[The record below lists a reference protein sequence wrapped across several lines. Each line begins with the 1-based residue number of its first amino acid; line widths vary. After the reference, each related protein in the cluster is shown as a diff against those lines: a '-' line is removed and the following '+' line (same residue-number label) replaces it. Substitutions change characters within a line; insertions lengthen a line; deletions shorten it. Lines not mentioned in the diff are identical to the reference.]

1 MRNKIYQKPMYDK
14 RLFNLAQNF
23 KQGIMSAFWRR
34 LKYFLGGFIPGC
46 IIVILF
52 FQNRGCSWLPDN
64 RVRGAILEKIIVVD
78 SIQQQLLNKAGIT
91 KNGIKGFVE
100 GCEVDFKK
108 SDVKKDTKVYFVTNN
123 GRSMY
128 VLMPK
133 NSFIAE
139 LKSTTSKDAKK
150 LTSKG
155 KGELWKTPANP
166 DFVYIKTDGV
176 LSCKQNE
183 LGLRTSKSF
192 YARIRQ
198 AGKFDFGQSTFS
210 PSENIHYFLLKDRK
224 GRGEVGVK
232 SVWYKEKMDI
242 RQLILPFESECAD

>member
-1 MRNKIYQKPMYDK
+1 
-14 RLFNLAQNF
+14 
-23 KQGIMSAFWRR
+23 MSAFWRR

-78 SIQQQLLNKAGIT
+78 SIQQQLLNKAGVA
-91 KNGIKGFVE
+91 KNGIKTFIE

-108 SDVKKDTKVYFVTNN
+108 SDVKKDTKVYLVTNN

-139 LKSTTSKDAKK
+139 LKSVSSKDAKK
-150 LTSKG
+150 LTPKG
-155 KGELWKTPANP
+155 EGELWKTPSNP
-166 DFVYIKTDGV
+166 DFVYIKNDSE
-176 LSCKQNE
+176 LNCLQNE
-183 LGLRTSKSF
+183 IGLKTNKALYNRLRKV
-192 YARIRQ
+192 
-198 AGKFDFGQSTFS
+198 GKFEFS
-210 PSENIHYFLLKDRK
+210 LSKFSGNENLHYFTMPDLK
-224 GRGEVGVK
+224 GRGKIGVN
-232 SVWYKEKMDI
+232 SVWYKEKMDV
-242 RQLILPFESECAD
+242 RQLILPFDNECAN

>member
-1 MRNKIYQKPMYDK
+1 MYDK
-14 RLFNLAQNF
+14 RFFNLALNF
-23 KQGIMSAFWRR
+23 KWEIMSAFWRR

-64 RVRGAILEKIIVVD
+64 RVRGSILEKIIVVD
-78 SIQQQLLNKAGIT
+78 STQQQLLNKEGINR
-91 KNGIKGFVE
+91 KDIKAFVE

-139 LKSTTSKDAKK
+139 LKSVSSKHAKK

-155 KGELWKTPANP
+155 KGELWKTPLNP
-166 DFVYIKTDGV
+166 DFVYIKTDGE
-176 LSCKQNE
+176 LNCKQNE
-183 LGLRTSKSF
+183 IGLRTNKAF
-192 YARIRQ
+192 YNRLRQ
-198 AGKFDFGQSTFS
+198 VGRFDFEKSRFS
-210 PSENIHYFLLKDRK
+210 ANENLHYFILNDPK
-224 GRGEVGVK
+224 GRGEIEVE
-232 SVWYKEKMDI
+232 SVWYKEKMDV
-242 RQLILPFESECAD
+242 RKLILPFDSDCIK

>member
-1 MRNKIYQKPMYDK
+1 
-14 RLFNLAQNF
+14 
-23 KQGIMSAFWRR
+23 MSAFWRR
-34 LKYFLGGFIPGC
+34 FKYFLGGFIPGC

-78 SIQQQLLNKAGIT
+78 STQQQLLNKSGIT
-91 KNGIKGFVE
+91 KNGIKAFVE

-108 SDVKKDTKVYFVTNN
+108 SDVKKDTKVYLVSNN

-139 LKSTTSKDAKK
+139 LKSTNSKDAKK

-155 KGELWKTPANP
+155 KGELWKTPSNP
-166 DFVYIKTDGV
+166 DFVYVKTDGE
-176 LSCKQNE
+176 LNCKQTE
-183 LGLRTSKSF
+183 LGLKSNKAI
-192 YARIRQ
+192 YNRLRKS
-198 AGKFDFGQSTFS
+198 GKFDFGLSEFTGY
-210 PSENIHYFLLKDRK
+210 ENIHYFTVTDLK

-232 SVWYKEKMDI
+232 SVWYKEKMDV
-242 RQLILPFESECAD
+242 RKLILPFESGCAN

>member
-1 MRNKIYQKPMYDK
+1 
-14 RLFNLAQNF
+14 
-23 KQGIMSAFWRR
+23 MSAFWRR
-34 LKYFLGGFIPGC
+34 LKYFIAGFIPGC

-64 RVRGAILEKIIVVD
+64 RVRGAILEKMIVVD
-78 SIQQQLLNKAGIT
+78 STQQLLLNKIRIN
-91 KNGIKGFVE
+91 KKGIKAFVE

-108 SDVKKDTKVYFVTNN
+108 SDVKKDTKVYYVTNN

-128 VLMPK
+128 VLLPK

-139 LKSTTSKDAKK
+139 LKSVTSKDAKK

-155 KGELWKTPANP
+155 KGELWKTPVNP
-166 DFVYIKTDGV
+166 DFVYIKNDGK
-176 LSCKQNE
+176 LNCQQIE

-192 YARIRQ
+192 YSRVRQ
-198 AGKFDFGQSTFS
+198 TAKFDFGQSKFTT
-210 PSENIHYFLLKDRK
+210 SENIHYFSIQDRK

-232 SVWYKEKMDI
+232 AVWYKEKMDV
-242 RQLILPFESECAD
+242 RQLILPFETDCAN

>member
-1 MRNKIYQKPMYDK
+1 
-14 RLFNLAQNF
+14 
-23 KQGIMSAFWRR
+23 MSAFWRR

-78 SIQQQLLNKAGIT
+78 SLQEQLLNKQGIT
-91 KNGIKGFVE
+91 KQGIKAFVE

-108 SDVKKDTKVYFVTNN
+108 SDVKKDTKVYLVSNN
-123 GRSMY
+123 DRSLY

-139 LKSTTSKDAKK
+139 LKSTKDKHAKK

-155 KGELWKTPANP
+155 KGELWKTPSNP
-166 DFVYIKTDGV
+166 DFVYIKTDGE
-176 LSCKQNE
+176 LNCKQNE
-183 LGLRTSKSF
+183 IGLRTSKSF
-192 YARIRQ
+192 YHRIRQ
-198 AGKFDFGQSTFS
+198 AAKFDFGKSKFTAT
-210 PSENIHYFLLKDRK
+210 ENLHYFTLKDIK
-224 GRGEVGVK
+224 ERGEIGVE
-232 SVWYKEKMDI
+232 SVWYKEKMDV
-242 RQLILPFESECAD
+242 RKLILPFDSECAN

>member
-1 MRNKIYQKPMYDK
+1 
-14 RLFNLAQNF
+14 
-23 KQGIMSAFWRR
+23 MSTFWRR

-78 SIQQQLLNKAGIT
+78 STQQQLLNKAGIT
-91 KNGIKGFVE
+91 KNGIKAFVE

-108 SDVKKDTKVYFVTNN
+108 SDVKKDTKVYLVSNN

-139 LKSTTSKDAKK
+139 LKSTNSKDAKK
-150 LTSKG
+150 MTSKG
-155 KGELWKTPANP
+155 KGYLWKSPANP
-166 DFVYIKTDGV
+166 DFVYIKADGE
-176 LSCKQNE
+176 LNCKQNVI
-183 LGLRTSKSF
+183 GLRTSKAF
-192 YARIRQ
+192 YNRLIKV
-198 AGKFDFGQSTFS
+198 GKFDFSQSKFSGDTSLHYFTFS
-210 PSENIHYFLLKDRK
+210 DSK
-224 GRGEVGVK
+224 GRGEIGVN
-232 SVWYKEKMDI
+232 SVWYKEKMDV
-242 RQLILPFESECAD
+242 RQLILPFDNECSN